1 MDNNNSNNDSMSK
14 ETKTKWI
21 IAVVV
26 AVLII
31 GFFVLKPKHLSGSYS
46 HTINAIILKSTDTL
60 KFDGDK
66 VTEYT
71 DGEKMNT
78 GTYKIKGDQLS
89 VKFGR
94 FHINATLSDNKKS
107 FVITSATG
115 ASDLASGFK
124 YTKK

>member
-1 MDNNNSNNDSMSK
+1 MDNNSNDSMSK
-14 ETKTKWI
+14 ETKTKWL
-21 IAVVV
+21 IAIVFI
-26 AVLII
+26 VLLV

-46 HTINAIILKSTDTL
+46 HTINAFFTKSTDTL
-60 KFDGDK
+60 KFKGDK
-66 VTEYT
+66 VTEYA

-78 GTYKIKGDQLS
+78 GTYKIKNNQLT

-94 FHINATLSDNKKS
+94 FQMNAALSDNKKS